1 LGAVT
6 LVTSFLD
13 WYLPAHPMT
22 AAYLGLAE
30 YEDTLG
36 DHSEAGFQARE
47 RAHADWL
54 TRFTDAAPPAD
65 FSDRIDHEL
74 VLAHLR
80 GERARADWPAWRRD
94 PAVYVGEVLTILFA
108 SFQHRMRP
116 EPELVASAL
125 SRLAELPGLYAA
137 CRANLD
143 AELASPLIVRRG
155 LDQLRTTRQF
165 LTAVLPAGVE
175 DERDR
180 ARLAE
185 AGAKVADA
193 ADELAAYLED
203 FANRATGD
211 WRMGEK
217 LYSTLLTEQE
227 LLGYG
232 ASELHER
239 GVAAY
244 AELDA
249 EATRLAGGDWRTAV
263 RALQDNHPPTLDAL
277 LAAVTEETDRAR
289 RFLLERDLVTFAE
302 GEECRVVP
310 TPTFLRPLFAVPAYL
325 PSPAMTASRVGHHLV
340 PFTPDGATPE
350 QVEQRLRS
358 NAYDHLRAMA
368 VHEAY
373 PGHHWHFSW
382 HAGNPR
388 PVRKVFRTS
397 YFTEG
402 WALYVERMM
411 REQGYY
417 ETTGQLLAHLDFRLF
432 RAARII
438 VDTELHCGDMTV
450 AQAEEFMT
458 TRYTHTPGT
467 AKVEVSRYCSWPTQ
481 APSYLT
487 GALEI
492 EAIRDEFVSRGLGTL
507 RSFHDRIAGSGAL
520 PLGLARRVVL
530 EQPGEQAGWR

>member
-1 LGAVT
+1 MT

-22 AAYLGLAE
+22 ASYLGLTE
-30 YEDTLG
+30 HDNTLG
-36 DHSEAGFQARE
+36 DHSEAGFLARE
-47 RAHADWL
+47 RAHAEWL
-54 TRFTDAAPPAD
+54 TRFTDAAAPTE
-65 FSDRIDHEL
+65 FSDLIDHEL

-80 GERARADWPAWRRD
+80 GQRARADWPAWRRD
-94 PAVYVGEVLTILFA
+94 PAVYVGEMLSVLHA
-108 SFQHRMRP
+108 SFQHRLRP

-125 SRLAELPGLYAA
+125 SRLAELPGVYAA

-143 AELASPLIVRRG
+143 AELASPLIVRRA

-165 LTAVLPAGVE
+165 LTAVLPGGVE
-175 DERDR
+175 NEKDR
-180 ARLAE
+180 ARLVE
-185 AGAKVADA
+185 AGEKAADA
-193 ADELAAYLED
+193 ADALAAYLDE

-217 LYSTLLTEQE
+217 LYSTLLTEYE

-232 ASELHER
+232 ASELHAR
-239 GVAAY
+239 GEAAY
-244 AELDA
+244 AELHA
-249 EATRLAGGDWRTAV
+249 EATELAGGDWRAAV

-277 LAAVTEETDRAR
+277 LEAVTEETERAR
-289 RFLLERDLVTFAE
+289 RFLRERDLVTFAE

-310 TPTFLRPLFAVPAYL
+310 TPTFLRPLFAVPAYM
-325 PSPAMTASRVGHHLV
+325 PSPAMTASRIGHHLV

-350 QVEQRLRS
+350 QVEQRLRT

-397 YFTEG
+397 YFAEG
-402 WALYVERMM
+402 WALYAERMM

-458 TRYTHTPGT
+458 TRYTHTAGT
-467 AKVEVSRYCSWPTQ
+467 AKVEVSRYCAWPTQ

-492 EAIRDEFVSRGLGTL
+492 EATRDEFLARGLGTL
-507 RSFHDRIAGSGAL
+507 KSFHDRIAGSGAL